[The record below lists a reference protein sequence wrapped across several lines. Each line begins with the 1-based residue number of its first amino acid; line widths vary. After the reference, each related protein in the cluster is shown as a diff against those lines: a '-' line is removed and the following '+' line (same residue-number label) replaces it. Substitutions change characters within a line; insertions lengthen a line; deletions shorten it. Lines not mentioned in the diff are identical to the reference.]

1 MDWEQRDAWS
11 AKRNNACEA
20 ACIVTSPNLAGPDA
34 VGSCPHRLP
43 LSSAEKSGVGN
54 FYIFILFFISFRRL
68 LQIGHTQLG
77 RHGEFS
83 CLFFFQC
90 ADYTNTTNRKSKR
103 FLVPRP
109 RSRPRDPLSF
119 DSPEISI
126 PPSIHSNELVN
137 ILEPSMLSSSSVCLR
152 PRS

>member
-1 MDWEQRDAWS
+1 MQNGMGRETPGIMR
-11 AKRNNACEA
+11 EA
-20 ACIVTSPNLAGPDA
+20 ACIVTSPNLAGPVA
-34 VGSCPHRLP
+34 CPHRLP

-54 FYIFILFFISFRRL
+54 FYIFILFFIAFRRL

-83 CLFFFQC
+83 CLLFYQC
-90 ADYTNTTNRKSKR
+90 DVYTNATNRKSKR
-103 FLVPRP
+103 FLAPRP
-109 RSRPRDPLSF
+109 RSRLRDPLSF
-119 DSPEISI
+119 DSPETSI

-137 ILEPSMLSSSSVCLR
+137 TLEPSMLSSSSVCLR